1 MREQK
6 IIFTKKKA
14 TEIVGTLGHS
24 SKMGNDVNNF
34 GISVQ
39 NCGIGSKLH
48 KCKGSVC
55 ENCYAYD
62 GNYNYPSVQKSHAK
76 RLENLEV
83 QDRETWVHGMVFLI
97 DRSGKKFFRWLD
109 SGDFNKSAKANGIEF
124 LIRIVEVAKL
134 TPKVKHWIPAKEYPI
149 IKEYLEQYGSFPENV
164 VVRIS
169 DYMVDKN
176 KFKPNANYKIST
188 VISKVENYNLIKT
201 NNSVLCHA
209 TIDGSHKCG
218 ECKKCWSK
226 KYDQIVYL
234 AH

>member
-1 MREQK
+1 MIEQK

-14 TEIVGTLGHS
+14 TEIIGTLGHS

-134 TPKVKHWIPAKEYPI
+134 TPKVKHWIPSKEYPI

-218 ECKKCWSK
+218 ECKKCCSK